1 MITCA
6 CTYDLQRESNM
17 TRIPY
22 RDLDTLTDR
31 ARELTI
37 ERGSLNVYR
46 ALANADNVF
55 TGWMIAGRDA
65 LTSPVLDPRLR
76 ELVILRTGHLMGSS
90 YEIGQHTGIAEK
102 AGMSARQ
109 IAALAPTG
117 DLDGAGFNDV
127 ERAVLLLT
135 TQLLVTKQVDA
146 ELFEEVHGALGD
158 EATVEVLMVI
168 HRWAG
173 LALMLNALDVDLD
186 SQARITIP
194 QPTS

>member
-1 MITCA
+1 
-6 CTYDLQRESNM
+6 M

-22 RDLDTLTDR
+22 RDIDTLNDH
-31 ARELTI
+31 ARELTV

-46 ALANADNVF
+46 TLANAENVF
-55 TGWMIAGRDA
+55 TGWMIAGRAA
-65 LTSPVLDPRLR
+65 LTSPVLGPRLR
-76 ELVILRTGHLMGSS
+76 ELVILRTGHLMDSP

-102 AGMSARQ
+102 AGISAEQ

-117 DLDGAGFNDV
+117 VLEDGGFDDI
-127 ERAVLLLT
+127 ELAVLQLT
-135 TQLLVTKQVDA
+135 TELLVTKRVNA
-146 ELFEEVHGALGD
+146 ELFELVRHGLGD

-194 QPTS
+194 EPAS

>member
-1 MITCA
+1 V
-6 CTYDLQRESNM
+6 

-22 RDLDTLTDR
+22 RDLDTMADQ

-46 ALANADNVF
+46 TLANAEKVF
-55 TGWMIAGRDA
+55 TGWMIAGRDT
-65 LTSPVLDPRLR
+65 LTSPVLGPRLR
-76 ELVILRTGHLMGSS
+76 ELVILRTGHLMGSA
-90 YEIGQHTGIAEK
+90 YEIGQHTGVAEN
-102 AGMSARQ
+102 AGISAEQ

-117 DLDGAGFNDV
+117 DLDGAGFDDI
-127 ERAVLLLT
+127 EIAVLLLT
-135 TQLLVTKQVDA
+135 TELLVTKRVNA
-146 ELFEEVHGALGD
+146 ELFGKVRGVLGD

-186 SQARITIP
+186 SQARVTIP
-194 QPTS
+194 PPAQ